1 MALLVDQRP
10 NCSRTC
16 SDSKSL
22 QSVMGE
28 SELKFYTDKFGIGPK
43 IKSRVFYRLF
53 KKT

>member
-1 MALLVDQRP
+1 
-10 NCSRTC
+10 
-16 SDSKSL
+16 
-22 QSVMGE
+22 MGE